1 MELFISPEIQM
12 KKDQATKYDNPLK
25 ERIRKHLSDR
35 NDVITDA
42 DIRDL
47 PIIINAATTEQHA
60 RNAN

>member
-1 MELFISPEIQM
+1 M

-25 ERIRKHLSDR
+25 ERIRKHLSDV

-47 PIIINAATTEQHA
+47 PIIINVATTEQHA